1 MKRLLP
7 SLMGIKANSTKT
19 FLIKDKSNLVKIK
32 QPDVMDVAL
41 LYGVLLEKT
50 NINIIDKK
58 LDLFWIYS

>member
-58 LDLFWIYS
+58 LDLF